1 MTTPTPGFSAI
12 DRATWPDMLLVA
24 EVALILRMGR
34 AGLER
39 QCWARTFVPA
49 PFLRRPLRWRKADVI
64 RFIDGGMSMRRT
76 G

>member
-1 MTTPTPGFSAI
+1 MTPASPGFSAL
-12 DRATWPDMLLVA
+12 DRETWPDILLVA

-39 QCWARTFVPA
+39 QCWMRTFVPA
-49 PFLRRPLRWRKADVI
+49 PYLRRPLRWRKADVI
-64 RFIDGGMSMRRT
+64 RFIDGAASMRRV